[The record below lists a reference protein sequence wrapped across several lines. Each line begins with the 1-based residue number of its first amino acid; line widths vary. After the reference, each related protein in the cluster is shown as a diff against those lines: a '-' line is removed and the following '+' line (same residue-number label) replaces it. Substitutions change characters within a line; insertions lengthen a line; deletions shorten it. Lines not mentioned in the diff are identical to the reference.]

1 MSGRNPA
8 TTHGGGQALKVAVH
22 IARAKTDM
30 SSDAALATR
39 AGVHYDTLMN
49 WFSERTVPRP
59 FELSKVAKALDVSLN
74 DLLSAWEGRPLEP
87 PPLQDA
93 IRELV
98 EEIRLQRAQE
108 HEATMA
114 LLQAVGSLVRVDP
127 ARAGTRGDS

>member
-8 TTHGGGQALKVAVH
+8 TTHGGGQALKVAIH

-30 SSDAALATR
+30 TSDSQLARR

-59 FELSKVAKALDVSLN
+59 FELSKIAKVLDVSLN
-74 DLLSAWEGRPLEP
+74 DLLSAWEGRPVEP

-98 EEIRLQRAQE
+98 EEMRLQRAQE

-114 LLQAVGSLVRVDP
+114 LLQAIGSLVP
-127 ARAGTRGDS
+127 AGPAPAGTPVDS